1 MRWLIDGLSRLRSAD
16 DPQIAGD
23 GLLLRPPLAQ
33 DFLEWS
39 ALRGRSRTFL
49 APWEPAWPADDLTRG
64 AFRRRIQQALEERR
78 EGTGFSFL
86 IFRASQNELIG
97 GITLSHIR
105 RRAAQSGTLGY
116 WMGEPHA
123 GQGHMGRAVRLLS
136 GFAFHDLKLE
146 RLEAACLPENAA
158 SIRVLEKAGF
168 RREGYAR
175 AYLSIAGRRRDHL
188 LFGLLKSDLFPPHPQ
203 GS

>member
-1 MRWLIDGLSRLRSAD
+1 MRWLIDGFSRLGSAD
-16 DPQIAGD
+16 DLQIAGD
-23 GLLLRPPLAQ
+23 GLLLRPALAQ
-33 DFLEWS
+33 DFPEWS
-39 ALRGRSRTFL
+39 GLRARSRAFL
-49 APWEPAWPADDLTRG
+49 TPWEPAWPADDLTRG
-64 AFRRRIQQALEERR
+64 AFRRRILQANTERR

-86 IFRASQNELIG
+86 IFRADGSELLG
-97 GITLSHIR
+97 GITLSHIW

-116 WMGEPHA
+116 WMGEAHA
-123 GQGHMGRAVRLLS
+123 GQGHMGRAVRLIS
-136 GFAFHDLKLE
+136 GFAFHELRLE

-188 LFGLLKSDLFPPHPQ
+188 LFGLLKGDLFPPLPQ
-203 GS
+203 SS